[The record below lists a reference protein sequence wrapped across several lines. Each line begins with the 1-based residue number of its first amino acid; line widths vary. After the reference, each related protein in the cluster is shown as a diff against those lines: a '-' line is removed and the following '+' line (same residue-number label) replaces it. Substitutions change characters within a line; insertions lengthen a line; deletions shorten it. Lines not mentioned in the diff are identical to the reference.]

1 LPLVHCSHADV
12 TRDIAGLASEMQDFA
27 RRQPAACL
35 GEAVLAGFV
44 AGRFFKSAPERT
56 AAK

>member
-1 LPLVHCSHADV
+1 
-12 TRDIAGLASEMQDFA
+12 MQDFA

-35 GEAVLAGFV
+35 GAAVLAGFV